1 MQLFPGFPKVIHT
14 MPIRL
19 LIIAVEDYPQSTTTS
34 QTLPGTI
41 SNAEKFIERMEK
53 ILSVKKEHITMCC
66 SGDSR
71 WRTDGTTKKD
81 VKKAILR
88 LLKSG
93 SNNTER
99 LFVFVTGHGVMKSG
113 PGCEPHKNYLL
124 CSDFESSSVSGDA
137 VIDVSE
143 LRTLLSRCLG
153 VGTHV
158 HFVDACRT
166 IDPVLVP
173 GGLGVVCDS
182 ASSGVASWYQLFSAS
197 EGAYANTDSR
207 FIDRVLSALDGECDL
222 ERDENQR
229 GLYWVAFRKLTDAV
243 RQDFEAQQRAVEIC
257 SVAEHSDVRIRSI
270 EIAGPTPTIADTRG
284 KKGPP
289 LDLLRDYDDLILF
302 GETNGQLPDFLK
314 TAAEV
319 RQQRPWK
326 RIDVLSIEDLS
337 SAGRPG
343 VSIAVLEQERES
355 MEKYVSENAS
365 KIADQVSLYRYAYA
379 DVGTYG
385 SFWTKKTGQRH
396 VHTSAKVVGMNIR
409 LSPSSDFVDFPQS
422 PHPTVEALFDIAN
435 SAIKQSRLVFTFTKS
450 KDPT

>member
-1 MQLFPGFPKVIHT
+1 
-14 MPIRL
+14 MPIRVL
-19 LIIAVEDYPQSTTTS
+19 TIAVEDYPQSTTTS
-34 QTLPGTI
+34 RTLPGTI
-41 SNAEKFIERMEK
+41 SNAEKFIAWTEK
-53 ILSVKKEHITMCC
+53 VLSVKKEHITFCC
-66 SGDSR
+66 SGDSV
-71 WRTDGTTKKD
+71 WRTDGTTKKE
-81 VKKAILR
+81 VKNAILR
-88 LLKSG
+88 LLKAG

-99 LFVFVTGHGVMKSG
+99 LFLFITGHGVMKPG
-113 PGCEPHKNYLL
+113 LGCEPHKNYLL

-137 VIDVSE
+137 IIDASE
-143 LRTLLSRCLG
+143 LTTLLSRCLG

-173 GGLGVVCDS
+173 EGLGVVCES
-182 ASSGVASWYQLFSAS
+182 ATSGVASWYQLLSAA
-197 EGAYANTDSR
+197 EGAYANTDNR
-207 FIDRVLSALDGECDL
+207 FIGRILSALDGECDL
-222 ERDENQR
+222 ERDENQE
-229 GLYWVAFRKLTDAV
+229 GQYWVTFRKLTDAV
-243 RQDFEAQQRAVEIC
+243 QQDFEAQQRAVEIR
-257 SVAEHSDVRIRSI
+257 SAAEHSDVRIRSL
-270 EIAGPTPTIADTRG
+270 EIAGATPTIADTRG

-289 LDLLRDYDDLILF
+289 LDLLRDYDDIILL
-302 GETNGQLPDFLK
+302 GETNGQLPNFLK

-319 RQQRPWK
+319 RQQRPWN

-355 MEKYVSENAS
+355 MEKYISENAS

-396 VHTSAKVVGMNIR
+396 VHTSGKVVGMNIR

-422 PHPTVEALFDIAN
+422 RHPTVEALFDVAHA
-435 SAIKQSRLVFTFTKS
+435 AIKKSRSVFTFTKA
-450 KDPT
+450 KDQT